1 MSAERE
7 LADYREALRE
17 ICAVCAKPFG
27 KDARAA
33 RRIASNILAKWGYVN
48 PKGVEAENGG
58 ARK

>member
-17 ICAVCAKPFG
+17 IVRACAKPFG

-33 RRIASNILAKWGYVN
+33 RRIASNILAKWGYIN
-48 PKGVEAENGG
+48 PKGADGKWSD
-58 ARK
+58 AK